1 MVRLMNGFVLEE
13 DGSICGLGGIGGT
26 AGGRVS
32 DEKSW
37 DVRLEPVGVAW
48 VEVARVRGG
57 ESLGEA
63 VSVGWACTKTRLLS
77 NGFPCLRCETS
88 LNAAK
93 NWPPLSMSVTPR
105 FGLNSLRTESTF
117 AGVRSV

>member
-1 MVRLMNGFVLEE
+1 MNGFVLEE

-26 AGGRVS
+26 AGGRAS

-48 VEVARVRGG
+48 LEVARVKGG

-63 VSVGWACTKTRLLS
+63 VSVGWAVNRKNQSRNIVRHYRRKC
-77 NGFPCLRCETS
+77 F
-88 LNAAK
+88 AAVVYRAPSK
-93 NWPPLSMSVTPR
+93 WQQG
-105 FGLNSLRTESTF
+105 GLPST
-117 AGVRSV
+117 

>member
-63 VSVGWACTKTRLLS
+63 VSVGWAVNRNNQS
-77 NGFPCLRCETS
+77 RNIVRHYRRQVF
-88 LNAAK
+88 AAVVYK
-93 NWPPLSMSVTPR
+93 APSKWQR
-105 FGLNSLRTESTF
+105 GGGGLPSP
-117 AGVRSV
+117 